1 MSFTHA
7 SICYRFVGYAGYP
20 TSIRPVQSFARVYK
34 HRSPFVKSL
43 EHLTSHYTIHDLK
56 TPTSQ
61 KNGVVTSE
69 KTLTQAA

>member
-1 MSFTHA
+1 MSFTQA
-7 SICYRFVGYAGYP
+7 SICYLFVGYAGYP
-20 TSIRPVQSFARVYK
+20 TSISPVQSRAWTSTDLLF
-34 HRSPFVKSL
+34 KSL